1 MALLTFLS
9 DFGEKD
15 HYVAA
20 VKAAI
25 LAVQPSQQI
34 VDISHHIHRHDIGHA
49 AYVIRQLY
57 TSFPRGTVHLIAVDP
72 VLPGSDKLIALEL
85 NDHLFVGHDS
95 GIHYLIHPET
105 PTAAVQLA
113 SSASTFPAR
122 DTLGAAAAQLANG
135 ARLSSLGESIA
146 NLNIRVDR
154 QLKATK
160 REMVGQVIHIDHYGN
175 LVTNISQREYD
186 TICSLHGGNP
196 RILVRFARESFSQ
209 LHKSYG
215 EVEDGDCFVLFNAYG
230 FLEIGIKKGRAA
242 ELLGLKLDTPIFIEF
257 NPE

>member
-25 LAVQPSQQI
+25 LAVQPTQQM

-49 AYVIRQLY
+49 AYVIRQVY
-57 TSFPRGTVHLIAVDP
+57 TSFSPGTVHLIAVDP
-72 VLPGSDKLIALEL
+72 VLAGSEKLVALEL
-85 NDHLFVGHDS
+85 NNHFFVGHDS
-95 GIHYLIHPET
+95 GIYHLIHAEKPISAIEL
-105 PTAAVQLA
+105 P
-113 SSASTFPAR
+113 SSGSTFPAR
-122 DTLGAAAAQLANG
+122 DVLGAAAAKLANG
-135 ARLSSLGESIA
+135 ARLDSLGAPIEA
-146 NLNIRVDR
+146 LNIRMDR

-160 REMVGQVIHIDHYGN
+160 REMVGQVIHVDHFGN
-175 LVTNISQREYD
+175 LVTNISQREFD
-186 TICSLHGGNP
+186 TICKLHRGNP
-196 RILVRFARESFSQ
+196 RIWVRFARESFSQ

-215 EVEDGDCFVLFNAYG
+215 EVDDGDCFVLFNAYG

-242 ELLGLKLDTPIFIEF
+242 DLLGLKLDTPIFIEF